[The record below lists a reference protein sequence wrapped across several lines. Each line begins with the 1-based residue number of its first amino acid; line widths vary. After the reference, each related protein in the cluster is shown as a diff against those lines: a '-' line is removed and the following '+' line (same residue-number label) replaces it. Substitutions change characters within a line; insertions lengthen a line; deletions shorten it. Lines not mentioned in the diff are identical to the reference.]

1 MERLIRWKMTT
12 SKLSKEQLEKEK
24 YAIEEVIKIHE
35 TGITLNQEGAMVN
48 KFLLE
53 LIEEEIAKFK

>member
-1 MERLIRWKMTT
+1 MTT

-35 TGITLNQEGAMVN
+35 TGITLNQEGARVN

-53 LIEEEIAKFK
+53 LIETEIAKFK